1 MKWMIASDIHGSAY
15 YCREL
20 LAALERESAQ
30 KLLLLGDVLY
40 HGPRND
46 LPRDY
51 APKQVIE
58 MLNGINEKLLCVRG
72 NCDTEVDQM
81 VLDFPILV
89 DYAILVAGERMIYAT
104 HGHVYNEQK
113 LPPLGKGDIL
123 LHGHTHVPKCVEHE
137 DYLYINPGSVS
148 IPKEN
153 SPNGYLILEDTHLTW
168 KTLDGVEE
176 LGEGAVF
183 ACKFEVHITTLG
195 QVVSNCI
202 AITITHKFPLAGQ
215 GVRCNLPCGIGV

>member
-20 LAALERESAQ
+20 LAAAEREGAA

-58 MLNGINEKLLCVRG
+58 MLNGIKEKLLCVRG

-81 VLDFPILV
+81 VLDFPILA

-104 HGHVYNEQK
+104 HGHIYNEQK
-113 LPPLGKGDIL
+113 LPPLGKGDVL
-123 LHGHTHVPKCVEHE
+123 LHGHTHVPKFVEHE

-153 SPNGYLILEDTHLTW
+153 SPHGYLLLEGTHLTW
-168 KTLDGVEE
+168 KSLDGVPYMEYF
-176 LGEGAVF
+176 L
-183 ACKFEVHITTLG
+183 
-195 QVVSNCI
+195 
-202 AITITHKFPLAGQ
+202 
-215 GVRCNLPCGIGV
+215 